1 MSDYITASLDPN
13 CKNATNKSCL
23 NYNYLVIDNSWWL
36 ATANKENTYTV
47 YMVNDSGAIEVA
59 NASQYNK
66 VRPVIHL
73 SERTLFDKGTGTLE
87 DPYTIR

>member
-1 MSDYITASLDPN
+1 
-13 CKNATNKSCL
+13 
-23 NYNYLVIDNSWWL
+23 
-36 ATANKENTYTV
+36 
-47 YMVNDSGAIEVA
+47 MVNDSGAIEVA